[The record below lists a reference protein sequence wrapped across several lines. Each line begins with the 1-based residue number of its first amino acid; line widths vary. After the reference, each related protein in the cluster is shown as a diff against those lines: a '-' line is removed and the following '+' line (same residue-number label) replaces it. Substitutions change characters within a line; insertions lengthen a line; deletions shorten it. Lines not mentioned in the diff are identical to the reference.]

1 MKMIKTYKKQQ
12 GVVLFFSLIVLV
24 LMTIIGVALAVN
36 STQSLRMSGAGS
48 DRLAAT
54 SLALGGLNT
63 VISKSVAYQFSTTL
77 QANRTVAELS
87 GSQDIKLMPIDDPGI
102 NVGCQ
107 RSEKANAANL
117 INCRSIEVSSTVNYG
132 RGGYGELSVTMGVEQ
147 EVLKEN

>member
-1 MKMIKTYKKQQ
+1 MIKTHKKQQ

-63 VISKSVAYQFSTTL
+63 VISKNVAYQFSTTVIPK
-77 QANRTVAELS
+77 RTVTELN
-87 GSQDIKLMPIDDPGI
+87 GSQNILLMPIDNPGI
-102 NVGCQ
+102 NVSCQ
-107 RSEKANAANL
+107 RTEKANAANL
-117 INCRSIEVSSTVNYG
+117 IDCRRIEVSSSVNYG

>member
-1 MKMIKTYKKQQ
+1 MIKTYKYQQ
-12 GVVLFFSLIVLV
+12 GIVLFFSLIVLV
-24 LMTIIGVALAVN
+24 LMTIIGVALAVS

-63 VISKSVAYQFSTTL
+63 VISKSVVYQFSTTTDPK
-77 QANRTVAELS
+77 RTVAELS
-87 GSQDIKLMPIDDPGI
+87 GSQDITLMPLDNPGI
-102 NVGCQ
+102 DVSCQ
-107 RSEKANAANL
+107 RTEKANAANL
-117 INCRSIEVSSTVNYG
+117 INCRRVEISSTVNYG